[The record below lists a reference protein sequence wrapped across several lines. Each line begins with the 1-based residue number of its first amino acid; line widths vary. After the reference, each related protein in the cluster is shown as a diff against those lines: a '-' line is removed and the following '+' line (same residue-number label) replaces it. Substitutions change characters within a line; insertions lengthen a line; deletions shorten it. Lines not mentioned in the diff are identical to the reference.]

1 VWAQE
6 LDLMADALITRLN
19 GALGSQGIRE
29 LRCRTG

>member
-6 LDLMADALITRLN
+6 LELMAGEIVPRLN
-19 GALGSQGIRE
+19 AELGGAPVRE